1 MSRFKAPGLLLL
13 TVSLLLASASS
24 AGAASQMMVGVAD
37 DGLMQRD
44 PFATELTAQQWQQN
58 GVGFSRLTLVWTR
71 IAPSPNSIKKPAGFN
86 ARNPDSAGYYWAD
99 VDRAVNSL
107 EKNNIK
113 ISIAVASPAPYW
125 VSTSPKLRSPSY
137 RPAPKALADF
147 LYAVAKRYKG
157 RILSYIP
164 LNEPNLSAYLMPQ
177 YECPAKPGS
186 SCYLAGAAQY
196 RQLYRAAYSSIKT
209 ADPAAAVWIGPLA
222 PHGKKGR
229 SPGPTAFFKAMTCL
243 KDNYAIDVTSPGC
256 ESYTP
261 LMTDG
266 IAHHPHTL
274 LLSPTERDPGDA
286 VTTANLSTL
295 TSLFDVLQSKGRIFN
310 SSSGDISKLGAP
322 LDLFIDEYGVQTN
335 PPDNLQGLS
344 QAKQNDYYQQVAYMM
359 WKNPRVKLLSFY
371 LWKDEPT
378 TKAKSWAWQSGVYF
392 HDGKAKASAA
402 SFPHPFWLTSF
413 SSRRAVKLWGQARA
427 HAASTVWIQSKQKG
441 SKLYSTE
448 ETLVSDQQGFFL
460 TKLPSSTGTRFRYC
474 YGSPRKCSGSRAA
487 P

>member
-13 TVSLLLASASS
+13 TVGLLLASASS

-107 EKNNIK
+107 ENNNIK

-125 VSTSPKLRSPSY
+125 VSQKPKLRSPSY
-137 RPAPKALADF
+137 KPSPKALADF
-147 LYAVAKRYKG
+147 LLAVAKRYKG

-229 SPGPTAFFKAMTCL
+229 SPGPTAFFKAMACL

-295 TSLFDVLQSKGRIFN
+295 TALFDRLQSKGRIFN

-427 HAASTVWIQSKQKG
+427 HPASTVWIQSKQKG

-460 TKLPSSTGTRFRYC
+460 TRLPSSTGTRFRYC
-474 YGSPRKCSGSRAA
+474 YGSPRKCSGSRPA